1 MNQNNKNNNNE
12 LNQNNKNNN
21 KELNQNQLNQNE
33 NQNKNQNNKELNQ
46 NKNQNNKE
54 LNQNKNKNNKE
65 LNQNKNQ
72 NNKNNNK
79 ENNNKELNQNEN
91 KNNKN
96 NNNKQLNQNEKYYN
110 ILDDEEFKYMNYNIQ
125 KNIQNKFFEIYKQY
139 IFYNEL
145 TLFTFFKH
153 NDFNHK
159 YLKLSLFVFY
169 LECII
174 LFNFIIFPNK
184 IFSKIYKKKNYPF
197 SCCLLYNFY
206 VALISFFI
214 AFGSKFFIGTQHDI
228 FIRYEQNKETQIL
241 NTNNSKINLNV
252 NNKEIDS
259 KDDEKEIKKEKKEFI
274 NFEIKKKTFFLY
286 LYFIGVL
293 IVYIYS
299 FIHAISFGIIFQNTQ
314 KYILINFIICY
325 VIGIIFS
332 LIFNLISCF
341 LRFFG
346 IKNQKEILFNLSLWL
361 TAIFIKL

>member
-1 MNQNNKNNNNE
+1 
-12 LNQNNKNNN
+12 
-21 KELNQNQLNQNE
+21 
-33 NQNKNQNNKELNQ
+33 
-46 NKNQNNKE
+46 
-54 LNQNKNKNNKE
+54 
-65 LNQNKNQ
+65 
-72 NNKNNNK
+72 
-79 ENNNKELNQNEN
+79 
-91 KNNKN
+91 
-96 NNNKQLNQNEKYYN
+96 
-110 ILDDEEFKYMNYNIQ
+110 MNYNIQ

-145 TLFTFFKH
+145 TLYTFFKH

-184 IFSKIYKKKNYPF
+184 IFSKIYKKKNYHF
-197 SCCLLYNFY
+197 SCCLLYNFI
-206 VALISFFI
+206 VVLISFFI
-214 AFGSKFFIGTQHDI
+214 TFGSKFFIGTQHNI
-228 FIRYEQNKETQIL
+228 FIRYEQNKKTQII
-241 NTNNSKINLNV
+241 NTNNSNINLDV

-259 KDDEKEIKKEKKEFI
+259 KDDEKEIKKEKKDLI
-274 NFEIKKKTFFLY
+274 NFEIKKKTFFLF

-314 KYILINFIICY
+314 KYILINFVICY

-346 IKNQKEILFNLSLWL
+346 IKNKKKFLFKLSLWL
-361 TAIFIKL
+361 IAIFIKL